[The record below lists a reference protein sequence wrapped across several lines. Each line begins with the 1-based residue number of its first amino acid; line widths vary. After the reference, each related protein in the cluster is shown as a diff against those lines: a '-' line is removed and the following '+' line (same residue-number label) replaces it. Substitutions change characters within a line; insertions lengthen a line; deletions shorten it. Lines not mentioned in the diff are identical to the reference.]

1 MPTQT
6 SQTVEIYNRGQRPN
20 FDDSIVYYLDRELQK
35 LEVAV
40 RNLKEALKTA
50 EDRLAAGG
58 L

>member
-1 MPTQT
+1 MSEQT

-20 FDDSIVYYLDRELQK
+20 FDESIVYYLYRELQK

-40 RNLKEALKTA
+40 RNLQEALKTA
-50 EDRLAAGG
+50 EDRLTAGG

>member
-20 FDDSIVYYLDRELQK
+20 FDESIIYYLDTELQK

-40 RNLKEALKTA
+40 RNLREALKTA
-50 EDRLAAGG
+50 EDRLTAGG

>member
-1 MPTQT
+1 MAEPT
-6 SQTVEIYNRGQRPN
+6 SQDVDVFVRTPRPN

-40 RNLKEALKTA
+40 RNLQEALKTA
-50 EDRLAAGG
+50 EDRLTAGG

>member
-1 MPTQT
+1 MSAQT

-20 FDDSIVYYLDRELQK
+20 FDESIVYYLDRELQK

-40 RNLKEALKTA
+40 RNLQEALKTA
-50 EDRLAAGG
+50 EDRLTAGG

>member
-1 MPTQT
+1 MTQQT
-6 SQTVEIYNRGQRPN
+6 SQTVETYNRGQRPN

-40 RNLKEALKTA
+40 RNLKEAIKTA
-50 EDRLAAGG
+50 EDRLTAGG

>member
-1 MPTQT
+1 MTQQT

-20 FDDSIVYYLDRELQK
+20 FDESIVYFLDRELQK

-40 RNLKEALKTA
+40 RNLQEALKTA
-50 EDRLAAGG
+50 EDRLTAGG

>member
-1 MPTQT
+1 MTQQT
-6 SQTVEIYNRGQRPN
+6 SQTVETYNRGQRPN

-50 EDRLAAGG
+50 EDRLTAGG

>member
-1 MPTQT
+1 MTQQT

-20 FDDSIVYYLDRELQK
+20 FYESIVYFLDRELQK

-40 RNLKEALKTA
+40 RNLQEALKTA
-50 EDRLAAGG
+50 EDRLTAGG